1 MSIQEP
7 AADPFVVLHGIA
19 WEQYEKILD
28 ALGENHLRH
37 TYDRG
42 TLEMRGLVYGVEW
55 KSYMAFLDALGDFSL
70 RHSFDRGTL
79 EMMSPRRDH
88 DWVKR
93 LIGRFIESMAL
104 DLDIPIQS
112 VGSMTLSAEA
122 AERGLQPD
130 ESYYVQN
137 EPRVRGQSTY
147 DPNIDLPPDLSV
159 EVDVTHSSVPRLPL
173 FAAIGIPEV
182 WRHSGGDLRFFRLVK
197 KGKHKG
203 EYQETKHSLAYPFLQ
218 ADDVN
223 EILNQ
228 REGMGENALVRL
240 FLERA
245 RDRFQSNPSGR
256 KR

>member
-1 MSIQEP
+1 MSIKEP
-7 AADPFVVLHGIA
+7 AADPLVVLHGIA

-28 ALGENHLRH
+28 ALGENHIRH

-88 DWVKR
+88 DWVKK
-93 LIGRFIESMAL
+93 LIGRFIEAMAF

-122 AERGLQPD
+122 AERGLEPD
-130 ESYYVQN
+130 ESYFVQH
-137 EPRVRGQSTY
+137 EPQVRGQSTY
-147 DPNIDLPPDLSV
+147 DPDVDLPPDLSV
-159 EVDVTHSSVPRLPL
+159 EVDVTHSSVPRLPI
-173 FAAIGIPEV
+173 FAAIGIPEI
-182 WRHSGGDLRFFRLVK
+182 WRHSAKGVVFLRLVK
-197 KGKHKG
+197 RGKHKG
-203 EYQETKHSLAYPFLQ
+203 EYHETKQSLAFPFLQ
-218 ADDVN
+218 PDDVA

-228 REGMGENALVRL
+228 REGMQENALVRL

-245 RDRFQSNPSGR
+245 RSRAQSNP
-256 KR
+256 